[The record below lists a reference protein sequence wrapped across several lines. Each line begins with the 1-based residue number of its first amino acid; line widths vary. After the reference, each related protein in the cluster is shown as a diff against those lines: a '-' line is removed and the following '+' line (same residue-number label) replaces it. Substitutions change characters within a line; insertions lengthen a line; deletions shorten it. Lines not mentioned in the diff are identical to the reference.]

1 MTDVIRIALRTLARN
16 KMRTALTMLGIMI
29 GIGAVICAVAIG
41 EGGSSA
47 IQAQL
52 VALGTNLVW
61 IEAGGRNVN
70 GVRTGNAATKS
81 LTVEDALAI
90 KGSVPEITS
99 MSPNVDG
106 GVQVVYGN
114 QNWGTSFRGVSPDYF
129 TIRRWDV
136 AEGQS
141 FTQSDVDLA
150 TNVCLLGNTVARLLF
165 VRDDPIGKTI
175 RISHLPFVV
184 VGVLGSKGQSSN
196 GSDQD
201 NFVML
206 PYTTAMHKI
215 KGNNWLDDIY
225 TSAVSPEAIPQA
237 EDAISRLLRQRHKL
251 RPDEPDDFNIR
262 HPEDSL
268 ETQKQTSDTITL
280 MLASIA
286 SVSLLVGGIGIM
298 NIMLVS
304 VTERTREI
312 GVRMAVGATEE
323 NVRRQFLIEAMVLSL
338 LGGAF
343 GIVIGI
349 VASVVVAKSLGW
361 AVVIPPIAAV
371 LAALVSI
378 LVGIFFGYYPA
389 QKAARLD
396 PIEALRYE

>member
-1 MTDVIRIALRTLARN
+1 MGDVIRIALRALGRN
-16 KMRTALTMLGIMI
+16 KMRTILTMLGIMV
-29 GIGAVICAVAIG
+29 GIGAVISAVAIG
-41 EGGSSA
+41 QGGSSA

-61 IEAGGRNVN
+61 IEAGGKNVN
-70 GVRTGNAATKS
+70 GVRSGNGTTKT

-90 KGSVPEITS
+90 QNEVPEIAR

-106 GVQVVYGN
+106 RVQVVYGN
-114 QNWGTSFRGVSPDYF
+114 QNWGTSYRGVSPEYLE
-129 TIRRWDV
+129 IRRWDL
-136 AEGQS
+136 AEGAP
-141 FTQSDVDLA
+141 FTQQDVERA
-150 TNVCLLGNTVARLLF
+150 TNVALVGDTVAQTLF
-165 VRDDPIGKTI
+165 PHDDPIGKTI
-175 RISHLPFVV
+175 RLSNLPFLVS
-184 VGVLGSKGQSSN
+184 GVLAAKGQSSN
-196 GSDQD
+196 GQDQD
-201 NFVML
+201 NFVVI
-206 PYTTAMHKI
+206 PYTTAMHKLT
-215 KGNNWLDDIY
+215 GHNWLDDIY
-225 TSAVSPEAIPQA
+225 TSAVSPEAIPAA
-237 EDAISRLLRQRHKL
+237 ESAISRMMRQRHKL
-251 RPDEPDDFNIR
+251 LPGQADDFNIR

-268 ETQKQTSDTITL
+268 QAQKDASDTITL

-323 NVRRQFLIEAMVLSL
+323 DVKRQFLIEAIVLSL

-343 GIVIGI
+343 GIILGI
-349 VASVVVAKSLGW
+349 VASVIIARSLGW
-361 AVVIPPIAAV
+361 AVVISPIAV
-371 LAALVSI
+371 VIAALVSI
-378 LVGIFFGYYPA
+378 VVGIFFGYYPA

>member
-1 MTDVIRIALRTLARN
+1 MSDVIRIALRALARN
-16 KMRTALTMLGIMI
+16 KMRTILTMLGIMV
-29 GIGAVICAVAIG
+29 GIGAVIAAVAIG
-41 EGGSSA
+41 QGGSSA

-61 IEAGGRNVN
+61 VEAGGQNVN
-70 GVRTGNAATKS
+70 GVRTGNGATKT

-90 KGSVPEITS
+90 TNNVPEIES

-106 GVQVVYGN
+106 RVQVVYGN
-114 QNWGTSFRGVSPDYF
+114 LNWGTSFRGVSPEYLE
-129 TIRRWDV
+129 IRRWDL
-136 AEGQS
+136 AEGAP
-141 FTQSDVDLA
+141 FTQQDVEHA
-150 TNVCLLGNTVARLLF
+150 TNVCLVGDTVAQILF
-165 VRDDPIGKTI
+165 PHDDPVGKTI
-175 RISHLPFVV
+175 RLSNLPFLVA
-184 VGVLGSKGQSSN
+184 GVMAAKGQSSN
-196 GSDQD
+196 GQDQD
-201 NFVML
+201 NFVII
-206 PYTTAMHKI
+206 PYTSAMHKLS
-215 KGNNWLDDIY
+215 GHYWLDDIY
-225 TSAVSPEAIPQA
+225 LSAVSSEAIPAA
-237 EDAISRLLRQRHKL
+237 EASIARLMRQRHKL
-251 RPDEPDDFNIR
+251 LANQPDDFNIR

-268 ETQKQTSDTITL
+268 EAQKNASDTITL

-323 NVRRQFLIEAMVLSL
+323 DVKKQFLIEAMVLSL

-343 GIVIGI
+343 GIILGI
-349 VASVVVAKSLGW
+349 VASVVIARSLEW
-361 AVVIPPIAAV
+361 RVVISPIAV
-371 LAALVSI
+371 IVAALVSI
-378 LVGIFFGYYPA
+378 FVGIFFGYYPA

>member
-1 MTDVIRIALRTLARN
+1 MGDVIRIALRALGRN
-16 KMRTALTMLGIMI
+16 KMRTILTMLGIMV
-29 GIGAVICAVAIG
+29 GIGAVISAVAIG
-41 EGGSSA
+41 QGGSSA

-61 IEAGGRNVN
+61 IEAGGKNVN
-70 GVRTGNAATKS
+70 GVRTGNGATKT

-90 KGSVPEITS
+90 KNEVPEIAS

-106 GVQVVYGN
+106 RVQVVYGN
-114 QNWGTSFRGVSPDYF
+114 QNWGTSFRGVSPEYLE
-129 TIRRWDV
+129 IRRWDL
-136 AEGQS
+136 AEGAP
-141 FTQSDVDLA
+141 FTQQDVDHA
-150 TNVCLLGNTVARLLF
+150 TNVCLVGDTLVQNLF
-165 VRDDPIGKTI
+165 PHDDPVGKTI
-175 RISHLPFVV
+175 RLSNLPFLVA
-184 VGVLGSKGQSSN
+184 GVLAAKGQSTN
-196 GSDQD
+196 GQDQD
-201 NFVML
+201 NFVII
-206 PYTTAMHKI
+206 PYTTAMHKLS
-215 KGNNWLDDIY
+215 GHNWLDDIY
-225 TSAVSPEAIPQA
+225 TSAVSPEAIPAA
-237 EDAISRLLRQRHKL
+237 EASISRLMRQRHKL
-251 RPDEPDDFNIR
+251 LPNQPDDFNIR

-268 ETQKQTSDTITL
+268 EAQKNASDTITL

-323 NVRRQFLIEAMVLSL
+323 NIKRQFLIEAMVLSL

-343 GIVIGI
+343 GITLGI
-349 VASVVVAKSLGW
+349 AASVTIARSLGW
-361 AVVIPPIAAV
+361 AVVISPIAV
-371 LAALVSI
+371 IVAALVSI
-378 LVGIFFGYYPA
+378 VVGIFFGYYPA

>member
-1 MTDVIRIALRTLARN
+1 ME
-16 KMRTALTMLGIMI
+16 
-29 GIGAVICAVAIG
+29 CC
-41 EGGSSA
+41 
-47 IQAQL
+47 
-52 VALGTNLVW
+52 
-61 IEAGGRNVN
+61 
-70 GVRTGNAATKS
+70 TGNGATKT
-81 LTVEDALAI
+81 LTVEKDALAI
-90 KGSVPEITS
+90 RGSVPEITS

-114 QNWGTSFRGVSPDYF
+114 ENWGTSFRGVSSEYF
-129 TIRRWDV
+129 EIRRWDV
-136 AEGQS
+136 AEGEP
-141 FTQSDVDLA
+141 FTQSDVEHA
-150 TNVCLLGNTVARLLF
+150 TNVCMLGNTVAQLLF
-165 VRDDPIGKTI
+165 AHDDPIGKTI
-175 RISHLPFVV
+175 RISNLPFVV
-184 VGVLGSKGQSSN
+184 VGMLKAKGQSTS

-201 NFVML
+201 NFVL
-206 PYTTAMHKI
+206 VPYTTAMHKI

-225 TSAVSPEAIPQA
+225 TSAASPGSIPAA

-323 NVRRQFLIEAMVLSL
+323 NVKRLFLIEAVVLSL
-338 LGGAF
+338 LGGASLRHHHRDRRI
-343 GIVIGI
+343 GSNCEIVGMGGCDTADRRGCGSAGFDCGRNLLWILPG
-349 VASVVVAKSLGW
+349 AKSR
-361 AVVIPPIAAV
+361 PTR
-371 LAALVSI
+371 S
-378 LVGIFFGYYPA
+378 
-389 QKAARLD
+389 D
-396 PIEALRYE
+396 

>member
-1 MTDVIRIALRTLARN
+1 MSDVIRIALRALARN
-16 KMRTALTMLGIMI
+16 KMRTILTMLGIMV
-29 GIGAVICAVAIG
+29 GIGAVIAAVAIG
-41 EGGSSA
+41 QGGSSA

-61 IEAGGRNVN
+61 VEAGGQNVN
-70 GVRTGNAATKS
+70 GVRTGNGATKT

-90 KGSVPEITS
+90 KNNVPEIES

-106 GVQVVYGN
+106 RVQVVYGN
-114 QNWGTSFRGVSPDYF
+114 LNWGTSFRGVSPEYLE
-129 TIRRWDV
+129 IRRWDL
-136 AEGQS
+136 AEGAP
-141 FTQSDVDLA
+141 FTQQDVEHA
-150 TNVCLLGNTVARLLF
+150 TNVCLVGDTVAQILF
-165 VRDDPIGKTI
+165 PHDDPVGKTI
-175 RISHLPFVV
+175 RLSNLPFLVA
-184 VGVLGSKGQSSN
+184 GVMAAKGQSSN
-196 GSDQD
+196 GQDQD
-201 NFVML
+201 NFVII
-206 PYTTAMHKI
+206 PYTSAMHKLS
-215 KGNNWLDDIY
+215 GHYWLDDIY
-225 TSAVSPEAIPQA
+225 LSAVSSEAIPAA
-237 EDAISRLLRQRHKL
+237 EASIARLMRQRHKL
-251 RPDEPDDFNIR
+251 LANQPDDFNIR

-268 ETQKQTSDTITL
+268 EAQKNASDTITL

-323 NVRRQFLIEAMVLSL
+323 DVKKQFLIEAMVLSL

-343 GIVIGI
+343 GIILGI
-349 VASVVVAKSLGW
+349 VASVVIARSLEW
-361 AVVIPPIAAV
+361 RVVISPIAV
-371 LAALVSI
+371 IVAALVSI